1 MSQKYERVRHLK
13 RGIEAEVLGEAEVQI
28 AIPQSPRNFWSDGSG
43 RFTEAYSRLHEG
55 DKLTIYREGT
65 KLWARFTDEF
75 RDGRFETIESAAPK
89 PEPKPTISFDDAT
102 VEDMEHTARTL
113 EMFVPRDPRAGPT
126 YLALAELLR
135 AEAAKRRAS

>member
-28 AIPQSPRNFWSDGSG
+28 ATTRIVG
-43 RFTEAYSRLHEG
+43 EAPGKALLIEG

-126 YLALAELLR
+126 YLALVEILR